1 MRFSITDRADPLSEA
16 VRAIFI
22 NTEETTCAHK
32 MRLRVEIRGGKVHDV
47 GCRVFLLDKALGLG
61 IDKFAAYNRTDNGGQ
76 VVLAFIEGEDDQIA
90 EFREFVERNRPVDAE
105 VSDITFDEYE
115 GRIMDIMDFANR
127 TQIQQIN
134 KGIPALLRIEQLQDQ
149 MLDKQ
154 DQMLDKLDKTREDIV
169 GEIRESKECITNEI
183 RESNEAITN
192 EIKESTETIVG
203 ELKVGREESAGD
215 IKDLR
220 VDIRSYMEEKIGR
233 MEDDIAQ
240 IKAKIGI

>member
-1 MRFSITDRADPLSEA
+1 MLIFELSAGYTLSET
-16 VRAIFI
+16 VKAIFI
-22 NTEETTCAHK
+22 NTEEMTCAHK
-32 MRLRVEIRGGKVHDV
+32 MRLRVEIRGSKVHDV
-47 GCRVFLLDKALGLG
+47 GCRVFLLYKALGLG

-76 VVLAFIEGEDDQIA
+76 VVLAFIEGDEDQIA
-90 EFREFVERNRPVDAE
+90 EFREFVERNRPADAE

-115 GRIMDIMDFANR
+115 GQIMDIMDFANR
-127 TQIQQIN
+127 AQIQQLN
-134 KGIPALLRIEQLQDQ
+134 KGIPALLRIEQIQVR

-154 DQMLDKLDKTREDIV
+154 DKMLDKQDKMLDTLDKTREDIV
-169 GEIRESKECITNEI
+169 GEIREAKEC
-183 RESNEAITN
+183 ITN

-203 ELKVGREESAGD
+203 GLKAGREESAVD